1 MSKQR
6 GNRNGDD
13 GEPDVARILRDLAA
27 RERQLRDLTEQS
39 LGFLEELAE
48 ARRLNGERDQ
58 LAARIGELE
67 RTLAD
72 CKRRLRTAGGA
83 AVTPATGKKK
93 SGKGAPAIEI
103 VFHGAGAHAAAKAAA
118 AATGMPVCWI
128 GLPDQVAADAN
139 LGGVNVITNRDAR
152 TFAQCWNIGM
162 AATTADVVLLLGP
175 GASVDGA
182 FAVPTDLPANA
193 AILCPRIDRAGESQL
208 GCDTDAELRLRPR
221 PATGGGEAWT
231 GVPWA
236 SSDAFLVRRAA
247 FERLGTFDEGL
258 LGAAALLDYTLRA
271 RQANFDVLGLP
282 AIAVAAGEIAPPDA
296 LAERERLV
304 LLATHR
310 PDQLARALATTPLL
324 WDLGPGEAPGFLAQ
338 LLGRLPTGE
347 GLPEQRALVERVALG
362 MVQHALPASRSIAL
376 VQGVRIALLRGFA
389 DAGTVAGRAEFEAAL
404 RRAETQVP
412 DDLPAAI
419 EALAADVATSRA
431 AAAGTGRALEQTRGE
446 LREID
451 QQRHAQSDRAER
463 AEGARQH
470 TQQQLDQVQQWLRE
484 ARKEVQDVVESRAL
498 ALAKV
503 EELHDVIRRINEE
516 GKQREKG
523 LRAEVQQAE
532 QRAAAEVQQAAQRA
546 KAEAQQAVQQA
557 EQRAK
562 TEVQQA
568 EQRAKAQLEQGER
581 RSAEALQRAQ
591 AELAACRQG
600 LQEAERTAA
609 EATQRAQSEV
619 VAKAEAER
627 HLLQRLDAALA
638 QHRELE
644 REYLATDSDLRSL
657 REQLGQMARVLG
669 IVEGAAPSTLQQR
682 LAVVH
687 EQSLDLAKTL
697 KASGAPDAA
706 ALLKRL
712 DDLGLRLAESE
723 KVLREREAWIG
734 VLLQEVSQRR
744 LFPRPLQP
752 HEQAFMERTGPK
764 S

>member
-6 GNRNGDD
+6 ANRNGDG
-13 GEPDVARILRDLAA
+13 GEPGVARLLRDLAV

-48 ARRLNGERDQ
+48 ARRLNGEREQ

-72 CKRRLRTAGGA
+72 CKRRLRTAGGLA
-83 AVTPATGKKK
+83 PAPVTGKKRA
-93 SGKGAPAIEI
+93 SKGTPAIEI
-103 VFHGAGAHAAAKAAA
+103 VFHGSGSRAAAVAAA
-118 AATGMPVCWI
+118 AATDMPVFWI
-128 GLPDQVAADAN
+128 GLPDQMAADEGLA
-139 LGGVNVITNRDAR
+139 GVTPIVNRDAR
-152 TFAQCWNIGM
+152 TLAQCWNIGM
-162 AATTADVVLLLGP
+162 AATTAEVVLLLGP
-175 GASVDGA
+175 GASVHGA

-193 AILCPRIDRAGESQL
+193 AILCPRIDRAGGSHL
-208 GCDTDAELRLRPR
+208 GCDADAELRLRPR
-221 PATGGGEAWT
+221 VAADGGESWIPA
-231 GVPWA
+231 PWA
-236 SSDAFLVRRAA
+236 SADAFLLRRAA
-247 FERLGTFDEGL
+247 FERIGTFDEAL
-258 LGAAALLDYTLRA
+258 LGEAALADYTLRA
-271 RQANFDVLGLP
+271 RKANFDVFGLP
-282 AIAVAAGEIAPPDA
+282 TAAVAAGEITPPDA

-310 PDQLARALATTPLL
+310 PDRLARALATAPLL
-324 WDLGPGEAPGFLAQ
+324 WDLGPGEAPAFLAQ

-347 GLPEQRALVERVALG
+347 GLPEQRALIESVALG
-362 MVQHALPASRSIAL
+362 MVQHALPAARSIAL
-376 VQGVRIALLRGFA
+376 VQDVRTTLLRGFA
-389 DAGTVAGRAEFEAAL
+389 DAGTVAGREQFEGAL

-412 DDLPAAI
+412 DDLPAAVD
-419 EALAADVATSRA
+419 ALAADVAASRA
-431 AAAGTGRALEQTRGE
+431 AAAGTARALEQASGE

-484 ARKEVQDVVESRAL
+484 ARKETQDVVESRAL
-498 ALAKV
+498 ALAKI
-503 EELHDVIRRINEE
+503 EELHDVIRRLNED
-516 GKQREKG
+516 GKQREKS
-523 LRAEVQQAE
+523 LLAEVQQVE
-532 QRAAAEVQQAAQRA
+532 QRA
-546 KAEAQQAVQQA
+546 KAEVQQA

-562 TEVQQA
+562 TEVQLAAQQA
-568 EQRAKAQLEQGER
+568 EQRAKTQLEQGER
-581 RSAEALQRAQ
+581 RSAEVLQRAQ

-600 LQEAERTAA
+600 LQEAERRAA
-609 EATQRAQSEV
+609 DATQRAQAEV
-619 VAKAEAER
+619 AARAEAER
-627 HLLQRLDAALA
+627 LLLQRLDAALA

-657 REQLGQMARVLG
+657 REQLGLMARVLG

-687 EQSLDLAKTL
+687 EQSLELAKTL
-697 KASGAPDAA
+697 RASGAPDAA

-744 LFPRPLQP
+744 LFPRPLQA
-752 HEQAFMERTGPK
+752 HEQAFVERTGPK